1 MNETREQ
8 ILGLIELQELSAV
21 AIATELNLSPGAVRR
36 HLDLLVADDLVTSHI
51 PLRSGDTARS
61 RGRPSSVYRLSDTS
75 EMLRSAM
82 DYRRLLG
89 RLAIAL
95 QELNE
100 EDISGKDGTQIL
112 EIVSTKLAHLMFSEY
127 KSDMRAKSFEAK
139 IVEVI
144 SLLSGEGI
152 LRSVHTDGDEYVLS
166 TPTCPIKS
174 LSRTTHAVCEAD
186 RQAIELLIGEKVTQV
201 QTIAKGAATCEYRV
215 CRTS

>member
-36 HLDLLVADDLVTSHI
+36 HLDLLVADDLVTSHV
-51 PLRSGDTARS
+51 PLRPSDIAPS

-95 QELNE
+95 QELNQE
-100 EDISGKDGTQIL
+100 EISGKDGTEIL
-112 EIVSTKLAHLMFSEY
+112 EIVSSKLARLMFSEY
-127 KSDMRAKSFEAK
+127 KSDMRAKSFEDK

-144 SLLSGEGI
+144 SLL
-152 LRSVHTDGDEYVLS
+152 
-166 TPTCPIKS
+166 
-174 LSRTTHAVCEAD
+174 
-186 RQAIELLIGEKVTQV
+186 
-201 QTIAKGAATCEYRV
+201 
-215 CRTS
+215 